1 VAAAKL
7 QRHTGRRRAERFL
20 AEGPNLV
27 DAAARRGLVEEVFA
41 TEAAAQRHA
50 ALLSGLAVHVVTE
63 RAVKSLS
70 ETVTPSGLVAVCRLP
85 ATGLNETLSESPALV
100 AVAVDL
106 SEPGNAGTLIRLAD
120 AMGAAAVI
128 FAGHSVDPYN
138 GKCLRASAGSIFTV
152 PVVVE
157 PDTPAVL
164 DALRA
169 AGLQILATTLGGEMS
184 LDDADTLLAAPAAWI
199 FGPEAQ
205 GLSADLSAL
214 ADHRITIPMAGG
226 AESLNVAAAAAICLY
241 ESAKAQRRRS

>member
-1 VAAAKL
+1 
-7 QRHTGRRRAERFL
+7 
-20 AEGPNLV
+20 
-27 DAAARRGLVEEVFA
+27 
-41 TEAAAQRHA
+41 
-50 ALLSGLAVHVVTE
+50 
-63 RAVKSLS
+63 
-70 ETVTPSGLVAVCRLP
+70 
-85 ATGLNETLSESPALV
+85 
-100 AVAVDL
+100 
-106 SEPGNAGTLIRLAD
+106 
-120 AMGAAAVI
+120 M
-128 FAGHSVDPYN
+128 
-138 GKCLRASAGSIFTV
+138 

-205 GLSADLSAL
+205 GLSADLAAL